1 MPSPAALEALEGE
14 MLALRM
20 IWGESLMDEAS

>member
-14 MLALRM
+14 MLALRVM
-20 IWGESLMDEAS
+20 GGEVLMDETS